1 MSRKEKQEQVPLT
14 GQVMGPVSPLL
25 SHSLTCLCVGGQ
37 LHLSAPFS
45 VILQGSL
52 PLNGLL
58 ASLDMLMLFP
68 EHMLVFWSADR
79 LPHLTPTLLQSR
91 CFWAALLALPD
102 KTFLFFL

>member
-1 MSRKEKQEQVPLT
+1 
-14 GQVMGPVSPLL
+14 MGPVSPLL

-37 LHLSAPFS
+37 LHLSTLFS

-68 EHMLVFWSADR
+68 EHMPVFWFTDR
-79 LPHLTPTLLQSR
+79 LPHLTPTLLQSAFGQP
-91 CFWAALLALPD
+91 C
-102 KTFLFFL
+102 